1 MANRKAGGDIV
12 GVVTAVAGLVS
23 VATPIVNDIIE
34 KRKDKDGG
42 NEFVV
47 IPALYDKGFPLKM
60 EQAVEL
66 LTNYGLKAMPSM
78 LSLREAHTK
87 YKDCFDGQIV
97 GSKPKSGQKAR
108 VGTTVLL
115 RCITQEVIDESQRIF
130 AESEKRKAAVK
141 QEKAAKHSEQME
153 RAKGAV
159 IGTVSK
165 AKSGVEK
172 IALRR
177 NQKTTKNEKESS
189 HE

>member
-34 KRKDKDGG
+34 KRKDKDDG
-42 NEFVV
+42 NDSVV

-78 LSLREAHTK
+78 LSLREAHVK

-97 GSKPKSGQKAR
+97 ASKPKSGQKAR

-141 QEKAAKHSEQME
+141 QEKAANSEQME
-153 RAKGAV
+153 RAKDAV
-159 IGTVSK
+159 LDTVGK
-165 AKSGVEK
+165 AKSSVEK

-177 NQKTTKNEKESS
+177 NRKTTKNGKESS

>member
-34 KRKDKDGG
+34 KRKDKDDG
-42 NEFVV
+42 NDSVV

-78 LSLREAHTK
+78 LSLREAHVK

-108 VGTTVLL
+108 AGTTVLL

-153 RAKGAV
+153 RAKDAV
-159 IGTVSK
+159 LDTVGK
-165 AKSGVEK
+165 AKSSVEK

-177 NQKTTKNEKESS
+177 NRKTTKNGKESS